1 MDPVIIGLL
10 CGAVGLFT
18 GVASMLAFRAS
29 ERSRTVD
36 LTVGEPTLA
45 PGAAEVLSVVG
56 RAYAVVDDVDGVVRA
71 NPAAYAL
78 GLVRG
83 HSLVQ
88 DQLRELTRTVRADGV
103 IVERRMELPRGPL
116 GQSSLVVELRVAP
129 LDEEYI
135 LILADD
141 RTDVTRTEAMRH
153 DFVVNVS
160 HELKTPV
167 GAISLLS
174 EAIGDAAED
183 EEAVRRFAARLG
195 VESRRLSALVQDIIE
210 FSRLQA
216 KDVVQDGGPVDLNA
230 VVADAVDR
238 LRLTAEDRGIAL
250 RVGGRVDAVVHGD
263 QDQLMT
269 AVRNLVDNA
278 VRYSPEG
285 TTVGIGLSSVDGLAQ
300 VTVTDQGIGIS
311 PEEQERV
318 FERFY
323 RVDAARSRQTGGTGL
338 GLSIVKHVVINHGGE
353 VTLWSQPG
361 RGSTFTIRLP
371 EWGDGVAVDGAPGAA
386 HVTERRG
393 HRVTASAAPP
403 DPEGDERMSRILIV
417 EDEESFSDPLSYLL
431 EKEGFEVTVAAD
443 GNEALSV
450 FERDSADLIL
460 LDLMLPGMSGTEV
473 CRQVRQRSNVPVIM
487 LTAKD
492 SEIDKVVGLE
502 LGADDYVTKPYSS
515 RELVARVRAVLRR
528 QGEQEEPM
536 SATISAGPVRMDVE
550 RHVVSVDGEQVSLP
564 LKEFELLEMLLR
576 NAGRVLTRGQLIDR
590 VWGSDYVGDTKTL
603 DVHVKRLR
611 SKIEPD
617 PSSPRYL
624 VTVRGLGYKFEA

>member
-1 MDPVIIGLL
+1 
-10 CGAVGLFT
+10 
-18 GVASMLAFRAS
+18 
-29 ERSRTVD
+29 
-36 LTVGEPTLA
+36 
-45 PGAAEVLSVVG
+45 
-56 RAYAVVDDVDGVVRA
+56 
-71 NPAAYAL
+71 
-78 GLVRG
+78 
-83 HSLVQ
+83 
-88 DQLRELTRTVRADGV
+88 
-103 IVERRMELPRGPL
+103 
-116 GQSSLVVELRVAP
+116 
-129 LDEEYI
+129 
-135 LILADD
+135 
-141 RTDVTRTEAMRH
+141 
-153 DFVVNVS
+153 
-160 HELKTPV
+160 
-167 GAISLLS
+167 
-174 EAIGDAAED
+174 
-183 EEAVRRFAARLG
+183 
-195 VESRRLSALVQDIIE
+195 
-210 FSRLQA
+210 
-216 KDVVQDGGPVDLNA
+216 
-230 VVADAVDR
+230 
-238 LRLTAEDRGIAL
+238 
-250 RVGGRVDAVVHGD
+250 
-263 QDQLMT
+263 
-269 AVRNLVDNA
+269 
-278 VRYSPEG
+278 
-285 TTVGIGLSSVDGLAQ
+285 
-300 VTVTDQGIGIS
+300 
-311 PEEQERV
+311 
-318 FERFY
+318 
-323 RVDAARSRQTGGTGL
+323 
-338 GLSIVKHVVINHGGE
+338 
-353 VTLWSQPG
+353 
-361 RGSTFTIRLP
+361 
-371 EWGDGVAVDGAPGAA
+371 
-386 HVTERRG
+386 
-393 HRVTASAAPP
+393 
-403 DPEGDERMSRILIV
+403 MSRILIV

-536 SATISAGPVRMDVE
+536 SATIRAGPVRMDVE